1 MYGDVQT
8 HTIEVTNKSFKQ
20 ALSQNFTH
28 LMYTHTYLD
37 KRNKKM

>member
-1 MYGDVQT
+1 MHADVQT

-28 LMYTHTYLD
+28 LMHTHTCLD
-37 KRNKKM
+37 KRDKKM

>member
-1 MYGDVQT
+1 MFPDVQT

-28 LMYTHTYLD
+28 LMRTPTYLD
-37 KRNKKM
+37 TRDKKM